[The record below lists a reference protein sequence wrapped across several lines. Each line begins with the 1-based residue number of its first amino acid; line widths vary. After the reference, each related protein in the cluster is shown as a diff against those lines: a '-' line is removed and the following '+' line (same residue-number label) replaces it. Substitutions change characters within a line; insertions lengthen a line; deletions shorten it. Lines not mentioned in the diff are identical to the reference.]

1 MPVVK
6 IKAAKRPVKQIEDY
20 VKREDKTDESL
31 YYGNLCMPEEDV
43 AAQWDVLQQSYHKP
57 KDKNTRTYY
66 HLIISFHTGADGDQL
81 TPEQCKKITQEIL
94 SKIPKLEDYPYFGCV
109 HTDKPTHI
117 HSHIIISN
125 CSIYGKSFQ
134 TSKADLQR
142 IKEIANEVAEKYG
155 LVHSIINLEQK
166 PAVSLSSAEAQMLLK
181 RDKVPWKETL
191 RFQIEDAYQHAHSQ
205 AEFVEKM
212 KNKYGVE
219 VIEGQKGYRYWM
231 PGQKKPC
238 PERRLGEHYTK
249 AYICKNIQKNELKRK
264 GPHI

>member
-109 HTDKPTHI
+109 HTDKP
-117 HSHIIISN
+117 
-125 CSIYGKSFQ
+125 
-134 TSKADLQR
+134 
-142 IKEIANEVAEKYG
+142 NEVAEKYG